1 MKNDLNQC
9 IIYISGSTN
18 SIYDFSAKD
27 INGIEVPLEKYRG
40 HVCLIVNVNYRQL
53 QMMHTKLVGKGL
65 RILAFPCNQFGSQE
79 PWPEAEIKKFVTEK
93 YGVEF
98 DMFSKINVNGP
109 NAHPL
114 FKFLKNRLEGT
125 LTSSIK
131 WNFTKFLVDREGQ
144 PVKRYSPTTAPLVS

>member
-1 MKNDLNQC
+1 
-9 IIYISGSTN
+9 
-18 SIYDFSAKD
+18 
-27 INGIEVPLEKYRG
+27 
-40 HVCLIVNVNYRQL
+40 
-53 QMMHTKLVGKGL
+53 MMHTQLVGKGL

-114 FKFLKNRLEGT
+114 FKFLKSRLEGT

-131 WNFTKFLVDREGQ
+131 WNFSKFLVDREGQ
-144 PVKRYSPTTAPLVS
+144 PVKRYSPTTAPIDIEGDILELLEKK

>member
-1 MKNDLNQC
+1 MSS
-9 IIYISGSTN
+9 SGSTN

-40 HVCLIVNVNYRQL
+40 HVCLIVNVAC
-53 QMMHTKLVGKGL
+53 L

-144 PVKRYSPTTAPLVS
+144 PVKRYSPTTAPLDIQGDILELLEKK